1 MGRLN
6 LFKRIKDLE
15 TRVSELEKESK
26 TRGLKKRVNELE
38 LKLKDYEQGIEIIKK
53 LESELNEALTFQREN
68 ANKYEQM
75 EQELAQY
82 FDFNK

>member
-15 TRVSELEKESK
+15 TRVSGLEKESK

-68 ANKYEQM
+68 ANKYKQM